1 MLLSILHYGRLK
13 WSFKVEAVLFSQC
26 HPLHSIQKWDIWM
39 RSHLLPLTSSW
50 MFYWAIDFL
59 WLKPKGL
66 VFAANSCPRTN
77 VWESRSKCY
86 TLCSAA
92 GKREAER
99 GSGPC
104 PRSSREVT
112 SSWAQLR
119 SQLPRNL
126 GQSGFELMWLAWH
139 SQKKRLV
146 LISKH
151 SLPLMNPL
159 IKLIS
164 CVFHYL
170 KWSLE

>member
-1 MLLSILHYGRLK
+1 M
-13 WSFKVEAVLFSQC
+13 EAVLFSQC
-26 HPLHSIQKWDIWM
+26 HPLHCIQKWDIWM
-39 RSHLLPLTSSW
+39 GSHLLPLTSSW
-50 MFYWAIDFL
+50 VFYWAIDFL

-66 VFAANSCPRTN
+66 VFAAKACPRTN
-77 VWESRSKCY
+77 VWESRGKCY
-86 TLCSAA
+86 ILCSPA
-92 GKREAER
+92 GEREVER

-104 PRSSREVT
+104 PRPFREVT

-119 SQLPRNL
+119 SQLPQNL
-126 GQSGFELMWLAWH
+126 GQSGFELIWLAWH
-139 SQKKRLV
+139 SQEKRLV

-151 SLPLMNPL
+151 SLPL